1 MQRHYGET
9 TDLEEG
15 FRASEGLLAACYSA
29 SMRNL
34 AMFPQAVDNGEPAG
48 VMRLGGTAHTSRIP
62 NRNTVAG
69 FSLHADVAVH
79 GNDRRGIERLICYMG
94 RPPIADDRLE
104 RNNNGHVIIRLK
116 RPWHDGTTHI
126 KLTPL
131 ELMARLTALVP
142 PVRAH
147 QITYHG
153 VFAPRARLR
162 AKIVPQRAEQPTEA
176 ILSNATENH
185 APTIRTGS
193 TQKMSWAR
201 LMRRVFDIDVLE
213 CPRCSAT
220 MQRIAFITDAPAVR
234 AILRSLKMATAP
246 PPLTPARQR
255 KSNAQHA
262 FDFAS

>member
-1 MQRHYGET
+1 
-9 TDLEEG
+9 
-15 FRASEGLLAACYSA
+15 
-29 SMRNL
+29 
-34 AMFPQAVDNGEPAG
+34 
-48 VMRLGGTAHTSRIP
+48 
-62 NRNTVAG
+62 
-69 FSLHADVAVH
+69 
-79 GNDRRGIERLICYMG
+79 MG

-104 RNNNGHVIIRLK
+104 RNNNGHVIIRLI

-213 CPRCSAT
+213 CPRCSG
-220 MQRIAFITDAPAVR
+220 
-234 AILRSLKMATAP
+234 LRSLRMRPPFGQFSGHSKWQPRHHRSRRHASVNRMLSTHSILRPDGRHTARCSGNRP
-246 PPLTPARQR
+246 TWSRRRPG
-255 KSNAQHA
+255 
-262 FDFAS
+262 